1 MGMEDGMGM
10 DDGDGMEEEEDA
22 GCRTPRKVTFIT
34 GMITGTPTA
43 GDPTVSGPWQLWLL
57 TMTANPAGPNSD
69 VVVDDGNDVPTAINL
84 TNDDSTANVLYQVE
98 VDEND
103 ATGVSFG
110 TLSVD
115 DLDSADHPHGQH
127 EWEVNGPD
135 NEDGEEK
142 FEIVNGVLKL
152 KAGESLDHE
161 AGPVITIRVTATDE
175 NGDGLSKYQ
184 DITVT
189 VNDKNDAPKALGR
202 DEIGDWW
209 VTVDDDLIAEDAG
222 KGDVLTF
229 SIETG
234 DGMGGGDM
242 NPAFTDEDS
251 GDTLTFSISGPAW
264 LEIDPMT
271 GEMTN
276 VKGMLPT
283 EGTHS
288 VTVTATDMG
297 DDRMEEENTDGA
309 SASVTFMITVL
320 VSDDASN
327 AAPIVTVQRSQVSG
341 TYTEGS
347 GEMKVGTVSVTDD
360 DFGNAPHPFG
370 VLAGDKPTLS
380 DTANFG
386 LSENYSQNG
395 NTRTWDILVKEMNNL
410 DHEEAIRVTVTATA
424 TDGAGATDA
433 DDLTLVIGDANEAPE
448 FGYDDGV
455 GEADLDGVDESS
467 TEVAADA
474 MGNYSVPVEQD
485 ATATTVL
492 YLNMVDYWNDED
504 SGDDDDELDFGVSAD
519 VSWISVNFGRWG
531 DVKLGADGVE
541 GDPDTT
547 DDVPSDDPG
556 WGPGTEPDDE
566 DMVAIV
572 TIDRTAMGDTSQS
585 DGGTITLTAEDEAG
599 AEGTGTIAVNVTDE
613 NVDMAADAMAVRING
628 SPREGYGLT
637 ASFNHRLDPD
647 LANGE
652 SPVLVV
658 YNWYTVDD
666 QGTQSPDPIMTSY
679 GTSGTL
685 MLTQAHVGMNIRVV
699 VTYYE
704 TDGTAGATNGDILT
718 ATAGNGGMAT
728 TTDAVV
734 NVQDAASADFVFT
747 TGGKTL
753 QAEVSIDDE
762 DGYDA
767 AAVTYT
773 WQSSVNGVGGWTDVT
788 DADTSDTSIDLSS
801 GHVAGRHYRLVVTYQ
816 DEGGVNERIE
826 SGTVR
831 IGALD
836 DPDDAPSITGTLGV
850 GGTLLVDSGGG
861 SVQWQK
867 MDDGQ
872 WVNITGATGDLTL
885 TDYHGGMTLRA
896 LVKYTDANG
905 TTAIVAATMAGA
917 EGADNDATTL
927 EVPAGTANRDPVNL
941 MDVEFTGAV
950 MRPDDEDEDPAI
962 ISTFEETVDLASLFQ
977 DADGDRLTFTV
988 ARGDGGGNGQ
998 LSNGDFANLDAA
1010 TGKLTFITDN
1020 SGGHDDDP
1028 ADGGGNVVTYT
1039 VTANDGNG
1047 GTQTATVGL
1056 RLDVAPTGFQTGAVD
1071 TAQVGEGELALEQSV
1086 GLLNVQDENDP
1097 EHEFGEYEWE
1107 VSDGRFEITPD
1118 DNDSSQAT
1126 LTIKEGAE
1134 FLATATD
1141 GSDATVMVTVTATG
1155 SMGDVTHTVTVTVT
1169 NSDSDN
1175 NIVPTAPGAEDAVPG
1190 LKDDDSDGDDEA
1202 DDNTGTGDDDSDHD
1216 GGLPPPDPAMMFE
1229 DNLLDEFILAIDDI
1243 DIA

>member
-1 MGMEDGMGM
+1 M
-10 DDGDGMEEEEDA
+10 
-22 GCRTPRKVTFIT
+22 
-34 GMITGTPTA
+34 
-43 GDPTVSGPWQLWLL
+43 
-57 TMTANPAGPNSD
+57 
-69 VVVDDGNDVPTAINL
+69 
-84 TNDDSTANVLYQVE
+84 
-98 VDEND
+98 
-103 ATGVSFG
+103 
-110 TLSVD
+110 
-115 DLDSADHPHGQH
+115 
-127 EWEVNGPD
+127 
-135 NEDGEEK
+135 
-142 FEIVNGVLKL
+142 
-152 KAGESLDHE
+152 
-161 AGPVITIRVTATDE
+161 
-175 NGDGLSKYQ
+175 NGDGESKTQ
-184 DITVT
+184 VVTVT
-189 VNDKNDAPKALGR
+189 VNDKNDAPEAI
-202 DEIGDWW
+202 DEIGNWW
-209 VTVDDDLIAEDAG
+209 VTVDDDLIAEDVG

-234 DGMGGGDM
+234 DGMGGGDA

-327 AAPIVTVQRSQVSG
+327 ATPIVTVQRSQVSG

-370 VLAGDKPTLS
+370 VLAGDKPVLS
-380 DTANFG
+380 DTANFE

-395 NTRTWDILVKEMNNL
+395 NTRTWDILVKAMNNL
-410 DHEEAIRVTVTATA
+410 DHEEGIRVTVTATA
-424 TDGAGATDA
+424 TDGVGATDA

-455 GEADLDGVDESS
+455 GDDDLDGVAETS
-467 TEVAADA
+467 TVVEADA
-474 MGNYSVPVEQD
+474 MGNYSVTVEQD
-485 ATATTVL
+485 ATDTTVL
-492 YLNMVDYWNDED
+492 WLNMVDYWNDED

-519 VSWISVNFGRWG
+519 ASWISVNFGRWG

-541 GDPDTT
+541 DDATDPD
-547 DDVPSDDPG
+547 DDPDDDLT
-556 WGPGTEPDDE
+556 WGGPGGTEPDDE
-566 DMVAIV
+566 DMVAVV
-572 TIDRTAMGDTSQS
+572 TIDRTAMDGDTSQS

-613 NVDMAADAMAVRING
+613 NVDMAEDAMAVRING

-647 LANGE
+647 LANGD

-666 QGTQSPDPIMTSY
+666 GTQSTDPIMTSY
-679 GTSGTL
+679 GSSGTL
-685 MLTQAHVGMNIRVV
+685 MLTQDHVDMNIRVI

-704 TDGTAGATNGDILT
+704 TNGTAGTTNGDIL
-718 ATAGNGGMAT
+718 AAIAGNGGMAT
-728 TTDAVV
+728 TTDTVV
-734 NVQDAASADFVFT
+734 NVQDAGTADFVFT
-747 TGGKTL
+747 TSGDVL

-762 DGYDA
+762 DGVDMT
-767 AAVTYT
+767 VDPDPDDDPGTPPVYT
-773 WQSSVNGVGGWTDVT
+773 WQVSVNGVGGWTDVT
-788 DADTSDTSIDLSS
+788 DADTSDKSIDLSS
-801 GHVAGRHYRLVVTYQ
+801 GHVAGRHYRLVVTYT
-816 DEGGVNERIE
+816 DEGGNPNERIE

-850 GGTLLVDSGGG
+850 GGTLIVDSGGG
-861 SVQWQK
+861 SVRWQK

-872 WVNITGATGDLTL
+872 WVDIAGATGDLTL
-885 TDYHGGMTLRA
+885 TDYHGGMMLRA
-896 LVKYTDANG
+896 LVTYTDADG
-905 TTAIVAATMAGA
+905 TTAIVAAAMAGT
-917 EGADNDATTL
+917 TTL
-927 EVPAGTANRDPVNL
+927 VVPAGTTNRAPVNL
-941 MDVEFTGAV
+941 MDAEFTGAV

-988 ARGDGGGNGQ
+988 TRGDGGVNGQ

-1020 SGGHDDDP
+1020 SGGHDDDSG
-1028 ADGGGNVVTYT
+1028 DGDGNVVTFT

-1047 GTQTATVGL
+1047 GSTTATVGL
-1056 RLDVAPTGFQTGAVD
+1056 RLDVAPTGFQAGA
-1071 TAQVGEGELALEQSV
+1071 TATANLDEGELGTEHSV

-1097 EHEFGEYEWE
+1097 EHAFGQYKWT
-1107 VSDGRFEITPD
+1107 VSDTRFEITED
-1118 DNDSSQAT
+1118 DTDTSQAT

-1134 FLATATD
+1134 FVANATD
-1141 GSDATVMVTVTATG
+1141 GTAATVTVTVTATG
-1155 SMGDVTHTVTVTVT
+1155 SMGDVTHKVVVTVANTDDT
-1169 NSDSDN
+1169 N
-1175 NIVPTAPGAEDAVPG
+1175 NIVAPGEEDTVPG
-1190 LKDDDSDGDDEA
+1190 LKDDDSDGDDEE
-1202 DDNTGTGDDDSDHD
+1202 DDNTGTGTDDSDHD